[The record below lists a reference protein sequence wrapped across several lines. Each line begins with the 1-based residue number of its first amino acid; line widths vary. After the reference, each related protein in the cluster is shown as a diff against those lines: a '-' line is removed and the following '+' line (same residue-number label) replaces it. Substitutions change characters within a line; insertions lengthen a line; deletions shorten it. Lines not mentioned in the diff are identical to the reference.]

1 MQIADCILQIC
12 PAGLHYAICNL
23 KFSMA
28 YNKLLFSAD
37 SGVAVITLNR
47 PERSNAF
54 DDEMT
59 RELLDAVKQVE
70 RDDSIR
76 CAVLT
81 GAGKN
86 FCAGQDL
93 NAFLERQHS
102 PEGISVRDHLLSGY
116 NKIVARLRAI
126 EKPFIAAVN
135 GAAAGAGLGIACAC
149 DLRYASENA
158 KFRMA
163 FIGIGLGPDS
173 GTSFLLPRLV
183 GFGRALDMAMTNE
196 LVDAREAFAWGL
208 ANRVYAPDELMEAT
222 LATARELAIAPTRGI
237 GLTKRAFN
245 RALTGDLESAL
256 DYEAHLQNIA
266 VQSADHAEGVNAF
279 LEKRAPN
286 YRGK

>member
-1 MQIADCILQIC
+1 MIYDLCVERGSIRNHKSKIKNTNVAFTKIL
-12 PAGLHYAICNL
+12 
-23 KFSMA
+23 FTT
-28 YNKLLFSAD
+28 D
-37 SGVAVITLNR
+37 SGVALVTLNR

-59 RELLDAVKQVE
+59 RELLDALKQIE
-70 RDDSIR
+70 RDDAIR

-93 NAFLERQHS
+93 AAFVERRS
-102 PEGISVRDHLLSGY
+102 ASESISVRDHLLTGY
-116 NKIVARLRAI
+116 NRVIAKIRAI

-135 GAAAGAGLGIACAC
+135 GAAAGAGLGVACAC

-163 FIGIGLGPDS
+163 FVGIGLAPDS
-173 GTSFLLPRLV
+173 GTSFLLPRIV
-183 GFGRALDMAMTNE
+183 GLGRALDMAITNE

-208 ANRVYAPDELMEAT
+208 ANRVYAPDELLPATMTMAKT
-222 LATARELAIAPTRGI
+222 LASAPTRGI

-245 RALTGDLESAL
+245 RALTSDLESAL

-266 VQSADHAEGVNAF
+266 VQTNDHTEGVNAF

-286 YRGK
+286 YQGK

>member
-1 MQIADCILQIC
+1 
-12 PAGLHYAICNL
+12 
-23 KFSMA
+23 MA

-37 SGVAVITLNR
+37 SGVVVITLNR
-47 PERSNAF
+47 PDKSNAF

-59 RELLDAVKQVE
+59 RELLDALKQVE
-70 RDDSIR
+70 RDEATR
-76 CAVLT
+76 CIVLT

-93 NAFLERQHS
+93 GAFLERQNS
-102 PEGISVRDHLLSGY
+102 PDGIRVREHLLNGY
-116 NKIVARLRAI
+116 NKVVTKIRTL

-163 FIGIGLGPDS
+163 FIGIGLAPDS
-173 GTSFLLPRLV
+173 GTSFLLPRIV
-183 GFGRALDMAMTNE
+183 GYGRALDMALTNE
-196 LVDAREAFAWGL
+196 LVDAREAHAWGL
-208 ANRVYAPDELMEAT
+208 ANRVYAPDELMDAT
-222 LATARELAIAPTRGI
+222 MATAKQLANAPTRGI

-245 RALTGDLESAL
+245 RNIAADLESAL
-256 DYEAHLQNIA
+256 DYEAHLQNVA
-266 VQSADHAEGVNAF
+266 VQTADHAEGLNAF

-286 YRGK
+286 YQGK

>member
-1 MQIADCILQIC
+1 
-12 PAGLHYAICNL
+12 
-23 KFSMA
+23 MA
-28 YNKLLFSAD
+28 YNKLLFAAEA
-37 SGVAVITLNR
+37 GVATITLNR
-47 PERSNAF
+47 PDKSNAF

-59 RELLDAVKQVE
+59 RELLDALKQVE

-93 NAFLERQHS
+93 NAFLERQGA
-102 PEGISVRDHLLSGY
+102 PDATGVRDHLLNGY
-116 NKIVARLRAI
+116 NKVVTKIRAI

-149 DLRYASENA
+149 DLRYVSENA

-163 FIGIGLGPDS
+163 FVGIGLAPDS
-173 GTSFLLPRLV
+173 GTSFLLPRIV
-183 GFGRALDMAMTNE
+183 DFGRALDMAITNE
-196 LVDAREAFAWGL
+196 LVDAREAYAWGL
-208 ANRVYAPDELMEAT
+208 ANRVYAPDELMQAT
-222 LATARELAIAPTRGI
+222 LATAQELANAPTRGI
-237 GLTKRAFN
+237 GLTKRALN
-245 RALTGDLESAL
+245 HALTSDLESAL

-266 VQSADHAEGVNAF
+266 VQTADHVEGVDAF
-279 LEKRAPN
+279 LEKRAPK

>member
-1 MQIADCILQIC
+1 MS
-12 PAGLHYAICNL
+12 YT
-23 KFSMA
+23 
-28 YNKLLFSAD
+28 KLLFTTDA
-37 SGVAVITLNR
+37 GVATITLNR

-59 RELLDAVKQVE
+59 RELLDALKQVE
-70 RDDSIR
+70 RDAAIR
-76 CAVLT
+76 AAVLT

-93 NAFLERQHS
+93 AAFVERS
-102 PEGISVRDHLLSGY
+102 GAPDAVTVREHLLNGY
-116 NKIVARLRAI
+116 NKVVTKIRTI

-135 GAAAGAGLGIACAC
+135 GAAAGAGLGICCAC

-173 GTSFLLPRLV
+173 GTSFLLPRLI
-183 GFGRALDMAMTNE
+183 GYGRALDMAMTNE

-208 ANRVYAPDELMEAT
+208 ANKLVPPDELLEAT
-222 LATARELAIAPTRGI
+222 LTVARQLAKSPTRGI

-245 RALTGDLESAL
+245 RALVTDLEGAL
-256 DYEAHLQNIA
+256 DYEAYVQNIA
-266 VQSADHAEGVNAF
+266 IETADHKEGVDAF
-279 LEKRAPN
+279 LNKRAPT
-286 YRGK
+286 YSGK

>member
-1 MQIADCILQIC
+1 
-12 PAGLHYAICNL
+12 
-23 KFSMA
+23 MA
-28 YNKLLFSAD
+28 YNKLLFASEA
-37 SGVAVITLNR
+37 GVATITLNR
-47 PERSNAF
+47 PDKSNAF

-59 RELLDAVKQVE
+59 RELLDALKQVE

-76 CAVLT
+76 CAALT

-93 NAFLERQHS
+93 NAFLERQKS
-102 PEGISVRDHLLSGY
+102 SDGTSVRDHLLNGY
-116 NKIVARLRAI
+116 NKIVTKIRAI

-149 DLRYASENA
+149 DLRYVSENA

-163 FIGIGLGPDS
+163 FVGIGLAPDS
-173 GTSFLLPRLV
+173 GTSFLLPRIV
-183 GFGRALDMAMTNE
+183 GFGRALDMAITNE

-208 ANRVYAPDELMEAT
+208 ANRVYAPDELMQAT
-222 LATARELAIAPTRGI
+222 LAMARELAKAPTRGI
-237 GLTKRAFN
+237 GLTKRALN
-245 RALTGDLESAL
+245 HALTSDLENAL

-266 VQSADHAEGVNAF
+266 VQTADHVEGVDAF
-279 LEKRAPN
+279 LEKRAPK